1 MFLASPLMYCHWLRA
16 LVSIIAHFLGTTML
30 ILLYIRRGQAASSSS
45 SELYV
50 KSSSFC
56 ESLCHRRHVQIPL
69 TCLLL
74 PFISPRSY
82 CTAHPPHPPFFC
94 CPSMRN
100 LVCRVNR
107 GPENNKHKKKG
118 KFPPRR
124 PLTSLPS
131 LPFQCTHYLLSF
143 ICSLSALALN
153 LIIFLVNKPVSGRNY
168 TQLGVRSFSVKGAW
182 ILLSKMF
189 SISAF
194 VRHF

>member
-1 MFLASPLMYCHWLRA
+1 MSPQTRPNSSDVFIVAFYFTE
-16 LVSIIAHFLGTTML
+16 V
-30 ILLYIRRGQAASSSS
+30 ILHG
-45 SELYV
+45 
-50 KSSSFC
+50 
-56 ESLCHRRHVQIPL
+56 
-69 TCLLL
+69 
-74 PFISPRSY
+74 SP
-82 CTAHPPHPPFFC
+82 PPPPPFFC

>member
-1 MFLASPLMYCHWLRA
+1 MKRTVRGRTGVFSGFTLQWCCLKGLSATWVARLFLASPLMYCHWLRA
-16 LVSIIAHFLGTTML
+16 LVSIIAHFLGTKML
-30 ILLYIRRGQAASSSS
+30 ILCYIRRGQAASSSS

-50 KSSSFC
+50 KSDSFC

-74 PFISPRSY
+74 PFISPRSF
-82 CTAHPPHPPFFC
+82 CAAHPSFFFC

-124 PLTSLPS
+124 PFPS
-131 LPFQCTHYLLSF
+131 IASP
-143 ICSLSALALN
+143 
-153 LIIFLVNKPVSGRNY
+153 P
-168 TQLGVRSFSVKGAW
+168 FSVPTTCCP
-182 ILLSKMF
+182 L
-189 SISAF
+189 F
-194 VRHF
+194 VA